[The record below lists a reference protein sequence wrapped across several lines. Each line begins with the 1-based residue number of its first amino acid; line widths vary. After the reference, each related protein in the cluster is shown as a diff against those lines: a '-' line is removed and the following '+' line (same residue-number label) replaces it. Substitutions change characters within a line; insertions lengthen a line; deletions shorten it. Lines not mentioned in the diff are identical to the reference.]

1 MSTQAVETPA
11 ALLPIERVRSVL
23 GLTYAEIA
31 RALSIDESTLHRW
44 RASFDRRRASAGLQG
59 IVGLDHFIDAYTA
72 RWPGDTSTAK
82 RWLSA
87 PHVACGG
94 DTPRSWLLN
103 GRADFLAGLLSA
115 EGIETCS
122 PIANGITAARAD
134 ATFDLAPVGM
144 ARVALDGE
152 FLAVNARL
160 CEILGWSASE
170 LRGKTGQEIT
180 HLDDLDSGLDLG
192 RQLVSGA
199 VSSITQQKRYRRAD
213 GRSVW
218 TRVSAT
224 VVRDELGAPLHF
236 LTVVYPLPDIEA
248 AAVRLALGHA
258 PGAEGVREGVWEWE
272 VQSGDLYWSP
282 QIATTLGRSPHDIA
296 HSVDAF
302 RSLVHPADLPGMV
315 AAAEAYAAGQA
326 RTYDVEIRM
335 AHTDGSWRWVHSRG
349 RALSRDADGRPTRV
363 AGLHTDV
370 TDRRL
375 AEEQLRESHAALA
388 SSEAHY
394 RAIVEG
400 VISIMWKTTAEG
412 RYLIEAAPVSIV
424 TSRGPTHVFT
434 SGTPLFRTESA
445 NGVSV
450 RGLNVRDAQPELAH
464 TGLYELLDDVYA
476 TGQARVSRDFSVPV
490 AVTGNAVPSYFNL
503 MHQPVRDTAGAV
515 IGIVSVASDITSQV
529 PARHLGE
536 RPGVT
541 RTTGQSAGPRIVK

>member
-72 RWPGDTSTAK
+72 RWPGDTGKAK
-82 RWLSA
+82 HWLNA
-87 PHVACGG
+87 PHAACGG
-94 DTPRSWLLN
+94 DTPRSWLLK
-103 GRADFLAGLLSA
+103 GRADFLAGLLSS
-115 EGIETCS
+115 EGMESPS
-122 PIANGITAARAD
+122 PISNTRAD

-388 SSEAHY
+388 SSEARY

-400 VISIMWKTTAEG
+400 ATSIIWKTTAEG
-412 RYLIEAAPVSIV
+412 RYPIDAAPVSIV
-424 TSRGPTHVFT
+424 TFRGPTHEFT
-434 SGTPLFRTESA
+434 SGTPLFRAESA
-445 NGVSV
+445 NGTSV
-450 RGLNVRDAQPELAH
+450 RGLSVRDAQPELAH

-476 TGQARVSRDFSVPV
+476 TGQARVSREFSVPV
-490 AVTGNAVPSYFNL
+490 AATGTAVPGYFNL
-503 MHQPVRDTAGAV
+503 MHQPVRDSTGAV
-515 IGIVSVASDITSQV
+515 IGIVSISSDVTSQM
-529 PARHLGE
+529 PARHDAERLGVA
-536 RPGVT
+536 R
-541 RTTGQSAGPRIVK
+541 RAGQSAGPRIVK